1 MVRPKE
7 FESLTAGT
15 ANRCSIQLSYGR
27 ILLETEIIADKP
39 YDYLSWWIFRTN
51 STSAFDNR
59 NSRAIAST
67 STPSL

>member
-27 ILLETEIIADKP
+27 TLK
-39 YDYLSWWIFRTN
+39 RTK
-51 STSAFDNR
+51 
-59 NSRAIAST
+59 
-67 STPSL
+67 L